1 MNRSIPVEV
10 DESEPYPSQLLK
22 PISEHSLEEESE
34 PPAPDTRHMAPN
46 SSSAPQ
52 TPCYA
57 SGDVAHTHSPLKLSN
72 HQWPV
77 SQQVTCLRTKVL
89 EESEDSF
96 WRRHPDPGKEFPSCS
111 SAASQAEPESV
122 VGALPQSIS
131 FHLWKN
137 VINGWD
143 LSFQQLLPT
152 LAMTQ
157 TNQTRVYLMPQ
168 QTLRTVAKRWC
179 NSLSPTGTEQPQ
191 TCLPQTLGTI
201 PSPRT
206 SWASG
211 SWKDPAP
218 HLRLLPPGPPRA
230 SQI

>member
-1 MNRSIPVEV
+1 M
-10 DESEPYPSQLLK
+10 K
-22 PISEHSLEEESE
+22 
-34 PPAPDTRHMAPN
+34 T
-46 SSSAPQ
+46 
-52 TPCYA
+52 A
-57 SGDVAHTHSPLKLSN
+57 SGGDTQTQAKSFPRAPPQPARLSLSL
-72 HQWPV
+72 W
-77 SQQVTCLRTKVL
+77 L
-89 EESEDSF
+89 ELS
-96 WRRHPDPGKEFPSCS
+96 
-111 SAASQAEPESV
+111 
-122 VGALPQSIS
+122 PQSIS

-211 SWKDPAP
+211 SWKDPCP
-218 HLRLLPPGPPRA
+218 SPPPVTPRTSPGLSDLGSSICLNLRDTQRAYRCCLSTLPRTLSGTITTMVLEVLITTCHVSELLWTFWAR
-230 SQI
+230 